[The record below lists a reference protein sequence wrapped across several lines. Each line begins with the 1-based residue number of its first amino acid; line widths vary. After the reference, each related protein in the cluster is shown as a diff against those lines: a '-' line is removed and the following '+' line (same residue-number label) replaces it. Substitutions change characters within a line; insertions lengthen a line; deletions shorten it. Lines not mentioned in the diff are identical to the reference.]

1 MTHQAP
7 LSVEFSRREYWS
19 GLPCPPLGDLLDPGM
34 EPSSLVSPALADE
47 FFTSSATWEAIY
59 VPKQCSKRY
68 AHILLASCLSP
79 LIDADGEAREIK

>member
-1 MTHQAP
+1 M
-7 LSVEFSRREYWS
+7 EFSRREYWS